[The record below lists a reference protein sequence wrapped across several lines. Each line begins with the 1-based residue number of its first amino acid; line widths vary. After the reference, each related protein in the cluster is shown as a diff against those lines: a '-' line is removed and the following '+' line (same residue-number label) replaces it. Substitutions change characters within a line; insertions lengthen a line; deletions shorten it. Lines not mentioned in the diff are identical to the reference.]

1 MNETDA
7 GVMVNARFTTAD
19 YAVFVLMLVVSVAIG
34 VHSAVRGGGSSSTQQ
49 YLLGGRRM
57 SPVPVAISLLGG
69 IISAISI
76 LGNATEMY
84 YFGTQLS
91 VNLLGCVIGTFIT
104 QWLILPLIYPLQ
116 IVSIN
121 EYIERRFKS
130 SKLRKMATSCQL
142 LQYFIYMGICLYAP
156 ALTLSTVT
164 SLPTWASII
173 TMGLIC
179 TFYITIG
186 GVKAVVY
193 TDVVQTLLMFF
204 GVLVV
209 VIICCIRLGGLGEV
223 WGIADQGH
231 RIEFFNMNPS
241 PFERHTFWTSMAHG
255 IYLIVAYVGLNQ
267 QTYQRFASV
276 ETLTISLRLCTFFL
290 FGLWVLW
297 VLFYFSGLVAYAT
310 YSTCDP
316 LTAGNIEKPDQIIP
330 YLVVDKLGHLA
341 GLPGLFVAAVYGGV
355 LSSLSSTANSIAC
368 VIWEDFLKHREYF
381 KGISDRSAT
390 NVIKLLSAATGLLAI
405 ALGLLAGNLGSIF
418 QMTQTVLGAI
428 SGPLIGI
435 FISGICVPW
444 ANAKGAASGFVV
456 SFLSCLTLVVGK
468 FMRGGAS
475 PPMLPLSVAG
485 CGDAFGNSTDIAVLG
500 LNTTSLDYGSDVSTS
515 FPPQDFSTI
524 EPDVEEE
531 SKSIYDIS
539 YCYNG
544 TIGILLTVIICSIV
558 SLFTGPMKPDEI
570 NHLVSPYVGS
580 LYRRFWKY
588 REGKHYTE
596 QDMKDEEDDVGISM
610 VVRRT

>member
-1 MNETDA
+1 MA
-7 GVMVNARFTTAD
+7 NAQFTIPD

-34 VHSAVRGGGSSSTQQ
+34 VHSALRGGGSSSTQQ

-57 SPVPVAISLLGG
+57 SPIPVAISLLGG

-84 YFGTQLS
+84 YFGTQLT
-91 VNLLGCVIGTFIT
+91 VNLLGCVVGTIIT

-116 IVSIN
+116 IISIN

-142 LQYFIYMGICLYAP
+142 LQYSIYMGICLYAP

-164 SLPTWASII
+164 SLPTWASVVS
-173 TMGLIC
+173 MGVIC

-209 VIICCIRLGGLGEV
+209 VIICCIRLGGPDEV
-223 WGIADQGH
+223 WTISEQGH

-290 FGLWVLW
+290 FGLWALW

-316 LTAGNIEKPDQIIP
+316 LTAGSIEKADQIIP
-330 YLVVDKLGHLA
+330 YLVVDKLGHIR

-368 VIWEDFLKHREYF
+368 VIWEDFLKHRDYF

-390 NVIKLLSAATGLLAI
+390 NVIKMLSVATGLLAI

-435 FISGICVPW
+435 FISGICIPW
-444 ANAKGAASGFVV
+444 ANAKGAAVGFVA

-468 FMRGGAS
+468 FLRGGAS

-485 CGDAFGNSTDIAVLG
+485 CNATDAAVLG
-500 LNTTSLDYGSDVSTS
+500 LNGTALDYESDVTTP
-515 FPPQDFSTI
+515 FLEQDFTTVG
-524 EPDVEEE
+524 PDAQDE

-544 TIGILLTVIICSIV
+544 TIGILLTVIICSVV
-558 SLFTGPMKPDEI
+558 SLFTGPMKPDEV
-570 NHLVSPYVGS
+570 NHLVSPPAGA
-580 LYRRFWKY
+580 LYRRFCKY
-588 REGKHYTE
+588 REGRRYSERDTR
-596 QDMKDEEDDVGISM
+596 DEDEDAGISM
-610 VVRRT
+610 VVKST